1 MRAPGDRIEEKRRHI
16 VAISWLGG
24 RPLDRAL
31 HWKNMVKN
39 AGSVAVVDD
48 EENLR
53 ETVAYALRREGYR
66 VDLYADGE
74 DAWSRFESE
83 LPDVCVLD
91 ILMPRMDGLELCRKL
106 RSRSEV
112 LPIIFL
118 TSKDEEFDRVLGL
131 ELGADDYL
139 CKPFAMRELVARIK
153 VLFRRL
159 ALVGARSDEE
169 ELLSL
174 GPLTLDLSRY
184 QATWNNESL
193 SLTVT
198 EFMLL
203 HVLARRPGHVK
214 SRTQLMA
221 ECYPHDAYV
230 SERTIDSHVKR
241 LRKKFAQIDPDFDAV
256 DTVYGLGYRYRERD
270 P

>member
-1 MRAPGDRIEEKRRHI
+1 MAKH
-16 VAISWLGG
+16 
-24 RPLDRAL
+24 
-31 HWKNMVKN
+31 M
-39 AGSVAVVDD
+39 GSVAIVDD
-48 EENLR
+48 EENIR
-53 ETVAYALRREGYR
+53 ETVAYALRREGYH
-66 VDLYADGE
+66 VDLYRDGQ
-74 DAWSRFESE
+74 DAWERFDNE
-83 LPDVCVLD
+83 LPDVAVLD

-106 RSRSEV
+106 RGQSER

-159 ALVGARSDEE
+159 ALAGANAGADGEE
-169 ELLSL
+169 VVTLGFLSL
-174 GPLTLDLSRY
+174 DMRRY
-184 QATWNNESL
+184 QATWKDTPL

-203 HVLARRPGHVK
+203 HALARRPGHVK
-214 SRTQLMA
+214 SRARLME

-241 LRKKFAQIDPDFDAV
+241 LRKKFGHIDPDFDEI
-256 DTVYGLGYRYRERD
+256 DTVYGLGYRYREHAS
-270 P
+270 

>member
-1 MRAPGDRIEEKRRHI
+1 MTKDIGTI
-16 VAISWLGG
+16 
-24 RPLDRAL
+24 AL
-31 HWKNMVKN
+31 
-39 AGSVAVVDD
+39 VDD
-48 EENLR
+48 EENIR
-53 ETVAYALRREGYR
+53 ETVAYALRREGYH
-66 VDLYADGE
+66 VDVYGDGQ
-74 DAWSRFESE
+74 DAWERLESE
-83 LPDVCVLD
+83 LPDVAVLD

-106 RSRSEV
+106 RGQSEL

-159 ALVGARSDEE
+159 ALSGTNGSPSKEE
-169 ELLSL
+169 SVTL
-174 GPLTLDLSRY
+174 GPLSLDMSRY
-184 QATWNNESL
+184 QATWREAPL
-193 SLTVT
+193 ALTVT

-203 HVLARRPGHVK
+203 HALARRPGHVK
-214 SRTQLMA
+214 SRAQLME

-241 LRKKFAQIDPDFDAV
+241 LRKKFGHIDPDFDEI
-256 DTVYGLGYRYRERD
+256 DTVYGLGYRYREHD
-270 P
+270 S